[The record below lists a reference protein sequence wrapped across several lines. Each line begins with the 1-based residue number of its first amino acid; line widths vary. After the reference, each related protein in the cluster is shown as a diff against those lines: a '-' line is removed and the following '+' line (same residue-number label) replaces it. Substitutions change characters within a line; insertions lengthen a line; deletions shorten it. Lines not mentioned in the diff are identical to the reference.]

1 MNNYIIAGK
10 EYTRE
15 ELLEFGKKRYPKFY
29 WIKRGFGIGLMSI
42 FGLLAICS
50 LILVIEFSKTS
61 DDSGGWLADLDE
73 YMIQTSTIFSCI
85 FGFLFVAGLA
95 LFIVSFVEK
104 NDDAYVKRAIKY
116 YAQQAED
123 KTYREAQEIARKEQ
137 EELNAL
143 IKYKRQRDS
152 GVITQEEYEA
162 KKKELLK

>member
-1 MNNYIIAGK
+1 MNAFFSFAFVLIA
-10 EYTRE
+10 
-15 ELLEFGKKRYPKFY
+15 
-29 WIKRGFGIGLMSI
+29 S
-42 FGLLAICS
+42 
-50 LILVIEFSKTS
+50 
-61 DDSGGWLADLDE
+61 
-73 YMIQTSTIFSCI
+73 
-85 FGFLFVAGLA
+85 
-95 LFIVSFVEK
+95 FIVSFVEK
-104 NDDAYVKRAIKY
+104 NDDAYIKRAIKY